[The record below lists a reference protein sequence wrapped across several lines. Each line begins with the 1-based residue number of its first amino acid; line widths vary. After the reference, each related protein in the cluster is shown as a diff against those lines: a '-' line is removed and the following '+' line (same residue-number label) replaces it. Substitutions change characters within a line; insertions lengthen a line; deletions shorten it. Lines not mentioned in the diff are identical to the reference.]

1 VTQVGIAPA
10 SAREALD
17 LVRAGLGYL
26 AAADAAQL
34 GTAAQAECLRELERA
49 DAVLTAAR
57 AFILAG
63 FTAGQGYSGDADY
76 SPRAWLI
83 HKTRVSKGAAVAHTA
98 WAKRTATHPRVVA
111 ALATGELSESYGR
124 TICQWTDKLPR
135 DCREAADAILLSA
148 AQAGMDLRD
157 LAGLAAEIYER
168 SRPDLPDEDPARAF
182 EDRAVR
188 LVTTFQGAG
197 VLHGDLTPECA
208 AVVTAVLDAL
218 SAPAGAEDDRT
229 QAQRYHD
236 ALEEAMRRLVAAG
249 LLPERAGQP
258 VKVWAHMSLAD
269 LLRLDGS
276 SALQEEWTAQVRAQW
291 AARRAAASEGAGG
304 DGAWLDGDGAEAI
317 ACDAAMAPL
326 VTGDVNPGVLEDLVR
341 LCTELGKLRHAD
353 TDAGTGDADAAVG
366 GEPGTPGPG
375 VGPDTSPSTGLAREA
390 LERAIIGA
398 AVDLLSGPGGLAS
411 FLRRRQLGTRL
422 GGPSLPL
429 DIGVAETVPA
439 GIRHAVLLRDQHC
452 QWAGRCDQPA
462 QACEVHH
469 VRHKADGGPT
479 SVKSCV
485 LLCFF
490 HHQVVIHRWG
500 WTLVLNPDGTTTA
513 WNKDK
518 TKVLHS
524 HGPPARAG

>member
-1 VTQVGIAPA
+1 M
-10 SAREALD
+10 
-17 LVRAGLGYL
+17 VRAGLGYL
-26 AAADAAQL
+26 AAVDAAQL
-34 GTAAQAECLRELERA
+34 GTAAQAECLCELERA
-49 DAVLTAAR
+49 EAVLTAAR

-98 WAKRTATHPRVVA
+98 WARRATTHPRVVA

-124 TICQWTDKLPR
+124 TICQWTDKLPG
-135 DCREAADAILLSA
+135 DCRAAADAILLSA

-168 SRPDLPDEDPARAF
+168 SRSELPDEDPARAF

-188 LVTTFQGAG
+188 LETTFGGAG
-197 VLHGDLTPECA
+197 VLTGDLTPECA
-208 AVVTAVLDAL
+208 AVVGTVLEAL

-229 QAQRYHD
+229 REQRYHD
-236 ALEEAMRRLVAAG
+236 ALLEAMRRLVAAG

-291 AARRAAASEGAGG
+291 AGHRAEAAGG
-304 DGAWLDGDGAEAI
+304 GRDGGAWLDGDAAEGI
-317 ACDAAMAPL
+317 ACDAAMAPV
-326 VTGDVNPGVLEDLVR
+326 VTGDVNVAVLEDLVR
-341 LCTELGKLRHAD
+341 LCAELGKLRHAD
-353 TDAGTGDADAAVG
+353 ASPDTAAGSGPDAAAG
-366 GEPGTPGPG
+366 GAPGTPGPG
-375 VGPDTSPSTGLAREA
+375 TGPAREA
-390 LERAIIGA
+390 LERAIIGK

-411 FLRRRQLGTRL
+411 FLRRRQLGSRL

-429 DIGVAETVPA
+429 DIGYSETVPA
-439 GIRHAVLLRDQHC
+439 GIRHAVMLRDRHC

-462 QACEVHH
+462 AACEVHH
-469 VRHKADGGPT
+469 TKHKANGGKT
-479 SVKSCV
+479 SVKDCV
-485 LLCFF
+485 LLCWF